1 MRYILSIVFIF
12 GLFSAQAQS
21 PTRIKLTQ
29 LEQSKVVEGSKAGQI
44 PLSNSAGDLRYA
56 QYVEID
62 LVPIGFVPTATG
74 NSSNFSEFVT
84 ASDGT
89 KWYIDW
95 QGRGYQF
102 SGSGTDKNGYY
113 GGNGGNG
120 GDAIIP
126 SVTKSTLTN
135 QLTWYK
141 ALDDTG
147 GFVPLRVQVDAGNES
162 DFMSFR
168 QGPDSL
174 LISRSDQEFVETSTK
189 GFILIA
195 ADIMGIFADSIQIS
209 TVPTAFPQERTF
221 LTYSPNNTITKK
233 EGIDSSDL
241 NFNPIQQLT
250 ATGAGPTSYNIAL
263 SNGGFVTLQEGPNID
278 LTRSGNTITITAS
291 GSGGGSQT
299 FDNTSTATTHTL
311 TLSNSGGS
319 LEYNEG
325 AGIGFTTGGTGL
337 NGTLTIV
344 NTSPDQTVTITNG
357 GGITVTGTYP
367 NFTLTAADQSPTNE
381 IQTISASG
389 AGPTAYNIDLSL
401 SGGSVTLTEGANVDL
416 TRVGNN
422 ITIAATSGLQTL
434 NNTSTAT
441 THTTTLSN
449 SGGSVQFAEGT
460 GIGLA
465 TTGTALDG
473 IVTITNSAPDQTVTI
488 TNGGGITVTGTY
500 PNFTLTAADQSPT
513 NEIQTISAS
522 GAGPTAYN
530 IDLSLSGGS
539 VTLTEGA
546 NVDLTRVGNN
556 ITIAATSGLQTLNN
570 TSTATTHTTTLSNS
584 GGSVQFAEGTGIGLA
599 TTGTALD
606 GIVTITNSAPDQTVT
621 ITNGGGITVTGT
633 YPNFTL
639 TAADQSPTNEI
650 QTISASGAGPTSY
663 NIDLS
668 LSGGSVTLAE
678 GANVD
683 LTRSGNTITIASALN
698 QSIYTADG
706 TVFAD
711 CDATL
716 QSGKYFQFDWF
727 GGNNA
732 FEINDLSNYSI
743 LKSKDT
749 QGSIRLDNSSIN
761 ATRWNAGF
769 TEYSQWYLV
778 NSAAELDYNNE
789 VVFQCN
795 TNGFQCISTTNTFQ
809 PPPMTTAQKNAIF
822 PIFDGGIVYDTD
834 LLKFQFRQGGAWLDL
849 FTPSGLFYQTIK
861 VNGGAQPQE
870 NFVNYVNTATVE
882 FTGTDVP
889 GSAWTKIEANVP
901 TNGIT
906 ATQLATGSVTSTK
919 ILDGTIAAADFS
931 QMGATSG
938 QAMVWNGSAWVATSV
953 PGTTVVTQYT
963 TPGSTTVSVPAG
975 AIKLE
980 VICMG
985 GGGGGGSGRIG
996 AVGTS
1001 RGGGG
1006 GGGGAAVSFGSFSIA
1021 ELGSPA
1027 NITVN
1032 VGAGGGGGASRTTN
1046 DTNGQLGTS
1055 GGDSYVSI
1063 TTVRFVFASGGF
1075 GGDGGTT
1082 TAGGG
1087 GSGGQRGD
1095 FNGLNNG
1102 GGAGGSSSS
1111 VSTKQPSGG
1120 GAGASI
1126 TAGNA
1131 TASGGTSGSCFYVQV
1146 SGVVGDGDGGAA
1158 GNAPGAGQL
1167 SGSGGAGGGTT
1178 AGVQAN
1184 GGAGGRGAGG
1194 GGGAGGTNATINS
1207 GAGGA
1212 GGGGYVL
1219 LTWYF

>member
-344 NTSPDQTVTITNG
+344 NTS
-357 GGITVTGTYP
+357 
-367 NFTLTAADQSPTNE
+367 
-381 IQTISASG
+381 
-389 AGPTAYNIDLSL
+389 
-401 SGGSVTLTEGANVDL
+401 
-416 TRVGNN
+416 
-422 ITIAATSGLQTL
+422 
-434 NNTSTAT
+434 
-441 THTTTLSN
+441 
-449 SGGSVQFAEGT
+449 
-460 GIGLA
+460 
-465 TTGTALDG
+465 
-473 IVTITNSAPDQTVTI
+473 PDQTVTI

>member
-1 MRYILSIVFIF
+1 MRYILSIIF
-12 GLFSAQAQS
+12 CFSFFSAFAQPS
-21 PTRIKLTQ
+21 TRIKLTQ
-29 LEQSKVVEGSKAGQI
+29 LEQSKVVEGTKAGQI
-44 PLSNSAGDLRYA
+44 PLTNTAGDLRYA

-102 SGSGTDKNGYY
+102 AGSGTDKNGYY

-120 GDAIIP
+120 GDATIP

-174 LISRSDQEFVETSTK
+174 LISRSDQEFVQTSTK

-209 TVPTAFPQERTF
+209 NVPTAFAQERTF
-221 LTYSPNNTITKK
+221 LTHSPNNTITKK

-241 NFNPIQQLT
+241 NFNPIQNLT
-250 ATGAGPTSYNIAL
+250 ATGSGPTSYNIAL

-278 LTRSGNTITITAS
+278 LTRSGNTIIITAS

-299 FDNTSTATTHTL
+299 FD
-311 TLSNSGGS
+311 
-319 LEYNEG
+319 
-325 AGIGFTTGGTGL
+325 
-337 NGTLTIV
+337 
-344 NTSPDQTVTITNG
+344 
-357 GGITVTGTYP
+357 
-367 NFTLTAADQSPTNE
+367 
-381 IQTISASG
+381 
-389 AGPTAYNIDLSL
+389 
-401 SGGSVTLTEGANVDL
+401 
-416 TRVGNN
+416 
-422 ITIAATSGLQTL
+422 
-434 NNTSTAT
+434 NTSTAT

-465 TTGTALDG
+465 TTGTGLDG
-473 IVTITNSAPDQTVTI
+473 IVT
-488 TNGGGITVTGTY
+488 
-500 PNFTLTAADQSPT
+500 FT
-513 NEIQTISAS
+513 
-522 GAGPTAYN
+522 
-530 IDLSLSGGS
+530 
-539 VTLTEGA
+539 
-546 NVDLTRVGNN
+546 
-556 ITIAATSGLQTLNN
+556 N
-570 TSTATTHTTTLSNS
+570 TS
-584 GGSVQFAEGTGIGLA
+584 
-599 TTGTALD
+599 
-606 GIVTITNSAPDQTVT
+606 PDQTVT

-668 LSGGSVTLAE
+668 LSGGSVTLTE

-834 LLKFQFRQGGAWLDL
+834 LSKFQFRQGGAWLDL

-901 TNGIT
+901 PNGIT
-906 ATQLATGSVTSTK
+906 STQLAAGSVTSGK
-919 ILDGTIAAADFS
+919 ILDGTIDAADLS

-938 QAMVWNGSAWVATSV
+938 QAMVWNGSTWVAQSV
-953 PGTTVVTQYT
+953 PA
-963 TPGSTTVSVPAG
+963 STTVNDYTASGTFTVNG
-975 AIKLE
+975 AKSIE
-980 VICMG
+980 VICIGGGGGGGGGRKGAASTLRYGGGGGSGGAVSLGFFSLAALGNPTTITVTVATGGSGGAGQTTASSNGGNGGGGGESSISVSGTKVILAGGGGGGTGGTATFATGGGAQSLGDFGSIIGGNGAGSANAIVPTSSLNKCGGGGGGGGGITAANARTFSAQGAAGFHQLLAGGVGGGAGVAGSPGIAPTLDQFTGG
-985 GGGGGGSGRIG
+985 GGGGGGSQDAGG
-996 AVGTS
+996 A
-1001 RGGGG
+1001 GGAGGAGALGAGG
-1006 GGGGAAVSFGSFSIA
+1006 GGGGAGLDGVS
-1021 ELGSPA
+1021 
-1027 NITVN
+1027 
-1032 VGAGGGGGASRTTN
+1032 
-1046 DTNGQLGTS
+1046 
-1055 GGDSYVSI
+1055 
-1063 TTVRFVFASGGF
+1063 
-1075 GGDGGTT
+1075 
-1082 TAGGG
+1082 
-1087 GSGGQRGD
+1087 
-1095 FNGLNNG
+1095 
-1102 GGAGGSSSS
+1102 
-1111 VSTKQPSGG
+1111 
-1120 GAGASI
+1120 
-1126 TAGNA
+1126 
-1131 TASGGTSGSCFYVQV
+1131 
-1146 SGVVGDGDGGAA
+1146 
-1158 GNAPGAGQL
+1158 
-1167 SGSGGAGGGTT
+1167 
-1178 AGVQAN
+1178 
-1184 GGAGGRGAGG
+1184 
-1194 GGGAGGTNATINS
+1194 NS

-1212 GGGGYVL
+1212 GGTGFVRIIAHY
-1219 LTWYF
+1219 

>member
-1 MRYILSIVFIF
+1 MRYILSIIF
-12 GLFSAQAQS
+12 CFSFFSAFAQPS
-21 PTRIKLTQ
+21 TRIKLTQ
-29 LEQSKVVEGSKAGQI
+29 LEQSKVVEGTKAGQI
-44 PLSNSAGDLRYA
+44 PLTNTAGDLRYA

-102 SGSGTDKNGYY
+102 AGSGTDKNGYY

-120 GDAIIP
+120 GDATIP

-174 LISRSDQEFVETSTK
+174 LISRSDQEFVQTSTK

-209 TVPTAFPQERTF
+209 NVPTAFAQERTF
-221 LTYSPNNTITKK
+221 LTHSPNNTITKK

-241 NFNPIQQLT
+241 NFNPIQNLT
-250 ATGAGPTSYNIAL
+250 ATGSGPTSYNIAL

-278 LTRSGNTITITAS
+278 LTRSGNTIIITAS

-299 FDNTSTATTHTL
+299 FD
-311 TLSNSGGS
+311 
-319 LEYNEG
+319 
-325 AGIGFTTGGTGL
+325 
-337 NGTLTIV
+337 
-344 NTSPDQTVTITNG
+344 
-357 GGITVTGTYP
+357 
-367 NFTLTAADQSPTNE
+367 
-381 IQTISASG
+381 
-389 AGPTAYNIDLSL
+389 
-401 SGGSVTLTEGANVDL
+401 
-416 TRVGNN
+416 
-422 ITIAATSGLQTL
+422 
-434 NNTSTAT
+434 NTSTAT

-465 TTGTALDG
+465 TTGTGLDG
-473 IVTITNSAPDQTVTI
+473 IVT
-488 TNGGGITVTGTY
+488 
-500 PNFTLTAADQSPT
+500 FT
-513 NEIQTISAS
+513 
-522 GAGPTAYN
+522 
-530 IDLSLSGGS
+530 
-539 VTLTEGA
+539 
-546 NVDLTRVGNN
+546 
-556 ITIAATSGLQTLNN
+556 N
-570 TSTATTHTTTLSNS
+570 TS
-584 GGSVQFAEGTGIGLA
+584 
-599 TTGTALD
+599 
-606 GIVTITNSAPDQTVT
+606 PDQTVT

-668 LSGGSVTLAE
+668 LSGGSVTLTEGANVDLTRSGNTITIAAASGLQTLNNTSTATTHTTTLSNSGGSVQFAEGTGIGLATTGTGLDGIVTFTNTSPDQTVTITNGGGITVTGTYPNFTLTAADQSPTNEIQTISASGAGPTSYNIDLSLSGGSVTLTE

-834 LLKFQFRQGGAWLDL
+834 LSKFQFRQGGAWLDL

-901 TNGIT
+901 PNGIT
-906 ATQLATGSVTSTK
+906 STQLAAGSVTSGK
-919 ILDGTIAAADFS
+919 ILDGTIDAADLS

-938 QAMVWNGSAWVATSV
+938 QAMVWNGSTWVAQSV
-953 PGTTVVTQYT
+953 PA
-963 TPGSTTVSVPAG
+963 STTVNDYTASGTFTVNG
-975 AIKLE
+975 AKSIE
-980 VICMG
+980 VICIGGGGGGGGGRKGAASTLRYGGGGGSGGAVSLGFFSLAALGNPTTITVTVATGGSGGAGQTTASSNGGNGGGGGESSISVSGTKVILAGGGGGGTGGTATFATGGGAQSLGDFGSIIGGNGAGSANAIVPTSSLNKCGGGGGGGGGITAANARTFSAQGAAGFHQLLAGGVGGGAGVAGSPGIAPTLDQFTGG
-985 GGGGGGSGRIG
+985 GGGGGGSQDAGG
-996 AVGTS
+996 A
-1001 RGGGG
+1001 GGAGGAGALGAGG
-1006 GGGGAAVSFGSFSIA
+1006 GGGGAGLDGVS
-1021 ELGSPA
+1021 
-1027 NITVN
+1027 
-1032 VGAGGGGGASRTTN
+1032 
-1046 DTNGQLGTS
+1046 
-1055 GGDSYVSI
+1055 
-1063 TTVRFVFASGGF
+1063 
-1075 GGDGGTT
+1075 
-1082 TAGGG
+1082 
-1087 GSGGQRGD
+1087 
-1095 FNGLNNG
+1095 
-1102 GGAGGSSSS
+1102 
-1111 VSTKQPSGG
+1111 
-1120 GAGASI
+1120 
-1126 TAGNA
+1126 
-1131 TASGGTSGSCFYVQV
+1131 
-1146 SGVVGDGDGGAA
+1146 
-1158 GNAPGAGQL
+1158 
-1167 SGSGGAGGGTT
+1167 
-1178 AGVQAN
+1178 
-1184 GGAGGRGAGG
+1184 
-1194 GGGAGGTNATINS
+1194 NS

-1212 GGGGYVL
+1212 GGTGFVRIIAHY
-1219 LTWYF
+1219 